1 MKHKMATLDQASNC
15 NEQLQ
20 SFARNNVP
28 AMRDTDL
35 EDECDKSNNIGLTVL
50 FLTCIVI
57 SVILATITVIGN
69 GIVIY
74 LGSRARYGE
83 TLKYL
88 NKPVRSL
95 AVTDIL
101 IGVIGMPLIVT
112 YYVLG

>member
-1 MKHKMATLDQASNC
+1 MATLGQASNC

-20 SFARNNVP
+20 SYALSNMP
-28 AMRDTDL
+28 ALPDPAL
-35 EDECDKSNNIGLTVL
+35 EDDCDKSNNIGLTVL

-74 LGSRARYGE
+74 LGSHTRYGE

-88 NKPVRSL
+88 NTPVRSL

-112 YYVLG
+112 YYILG